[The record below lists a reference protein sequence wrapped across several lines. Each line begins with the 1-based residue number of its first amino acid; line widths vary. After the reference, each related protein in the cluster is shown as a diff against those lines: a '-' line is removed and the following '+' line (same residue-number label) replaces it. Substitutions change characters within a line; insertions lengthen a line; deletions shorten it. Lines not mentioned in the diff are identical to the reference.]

1 MAEDTPSSLKDL
13 RDSVYTIMRDVNN
26 VPFQSPRPKRL
37 ILVGHRTLVS
47 HILVSHDP
55 TIYLILFRSL
65 MTGLWL
71 MSPIFPKSVVLVLLF
86 LMSISVLKIMI
97 YLTLLWV
104 SWYPLV
110 TRLYR
115 LPLIP
120 DHLMDCVFLSLSR
133 SKLRISSEMLL
144 MF

>member
-1 MAEDTPSSLKDL
+1 MYLFSLLDQRDL
-13 RDSVYTIMRDVNN
+13 PLLS
-26 VPFQSPRPKRL
+26 RL
-37 ILVGHRTLVS
+37 HVVCHRTLVS
-47 HILVSHDP
+47 HIPVLVSRNP

-71 MSPIFPKSVVLVLLF
+71 TSLIFPKSVVLVLFF
-86 LMSISVLKIMI
+86 LMSISDLKIRI
-97 YLTLLWV
+97 SLTLLWV